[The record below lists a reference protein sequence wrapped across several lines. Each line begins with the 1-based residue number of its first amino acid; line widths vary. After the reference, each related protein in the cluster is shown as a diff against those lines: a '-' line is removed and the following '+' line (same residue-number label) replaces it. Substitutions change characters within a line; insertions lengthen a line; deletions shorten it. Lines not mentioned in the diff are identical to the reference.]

1 MTRPEDNAAWLSES
15 FDTVIDY
22 IISDNESDMNPETLA
37 LIAILRDL
45 QDKIRYEEG
54 EVKDG

>member
-1 MTRPEDNAAWLSES
+1 MTRPEDNGAWISEA

-37 LIAILRDL
+37 LIEILQDL
-45 QDKIRYEEG
+45 QGKVRYEEE
-54 EVKDG
+54 EVNNG